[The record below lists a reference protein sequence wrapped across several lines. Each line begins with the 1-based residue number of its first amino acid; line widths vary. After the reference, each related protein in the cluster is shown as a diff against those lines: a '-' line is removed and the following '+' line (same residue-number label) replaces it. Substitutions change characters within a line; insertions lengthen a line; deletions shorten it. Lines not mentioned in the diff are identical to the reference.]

1 LPPLRNLCYR
11 FWFRPGSRVKR
22 NLLINVIEVF
32 YQDAPADFMLQK
44 TTSIG
49 KPPIADN
56 RCQSHDI
63 SETAPILFQMG
74 HSRTTELRDGEA
86 ANLSLWTEAL
96 FAAELLLLYA
106 APVYYGMG
114 IPEGDGSGVV
124 LIPGL
129 LAPDFYLKPMHSW
142 LSRIGYEPYFAGIA
156 CNAQSQSANRRLLER
171 RD

>member
-1 LPPLRNLCYR
+1 
-11 FWFRPGSRVKR
+11 
-22 NLLINVIEVF
+22 
-32 YQDAPADFMLQK
+32 
-44 TTSIG
+44 
-49 KPPIADN
+49 
-56 RCQSHDI
+56 
-63 SETAPILFQMG
+63 
-74 HSRTTELRDGEA
+74 
-86 ANLSLWTEAL
+86 
-96 FAAELLLLYA
+96 
-106 APVYYGMG
+106 MG